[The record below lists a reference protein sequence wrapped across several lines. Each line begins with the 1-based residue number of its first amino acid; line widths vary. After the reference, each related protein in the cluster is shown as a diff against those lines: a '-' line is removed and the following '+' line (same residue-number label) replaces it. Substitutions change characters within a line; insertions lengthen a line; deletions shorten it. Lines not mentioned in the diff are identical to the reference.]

1 MNFDGMSNQIPVYG
15 ICNNFVSL
23 LKNYLTSELLFNL
36 YSELG
41 QQFALVVPAI
51 ICFRCTFSRNYKT
64 NTETIFKNM
73 LNNKIRQIQK
83 MHVMLKFSCTFFFS
97 INCRISNTR
106 TVYHILEIWSKT
118 LVNSVH

>member
-1 MNFDGMSNQIPVYG
+1 MSNQIPVYG

-36 YSELG
+36 YSELE

-64 NTETIFKNM
+64 NTETIFKNT

-83 MHVMLKFSCTFFFS
+83 MHVMLKFSCTFF
-97 INCRISNTR
+97 
-106 TVYHILEIWSKT
+106 
-118 LVNSVH
+118 SV